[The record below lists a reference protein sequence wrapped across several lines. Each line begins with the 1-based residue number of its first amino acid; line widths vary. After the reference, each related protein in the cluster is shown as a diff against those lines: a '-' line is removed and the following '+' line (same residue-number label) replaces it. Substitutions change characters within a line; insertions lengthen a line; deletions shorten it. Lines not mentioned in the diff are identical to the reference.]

1 MRGGAYPHPSPGRHC
16 VVVVEM
22 LHTYTLV
29 MRLLHL
35 LLLVIHTHQLCTY
48 VLGGGKF
55 RTAGSGPEG
64 KRVLSGLLKSEGLSI
79 VDII

>member
-1 MRGGAYPHPSPGRHC
+1 MRGWAYPHPSPGGHC

-48 VLGGGKF
+48 VLGGGD
-55 RTAGSGPEG
+55 
-64 KRVLSGLLKSEGLSI
+64 LGLRGVGQRGQESAVRIAKK
-79 VDII
+79 